1 MKHFLKKTSVVA
13 SRRRTVKPLDSHHS
27 EVGRHA
33 HPLHVG
39 ATPVA
44 ACSSHPRNLP
54 GSRLLGLLMEKPS
67 RVHCFP
73 EPETDFGLRLERL
86 ECAVRVIQ
94 EWRERLDSPPDATC
108 PIPQPEPV
116 VVRTAANPERRAS
129 SFLWQG
135 NNGDLKLERSI
146 WDASL
151 LAGVKG

>member
-1 MKHFLKKTSVVA
+1 MWRCGGVQYRPLWRLPPGLAAGLIREEPESSNRRRARVKAFFLKTSVVKK
-13 SRRRTVKPLDSHHS
+13 TNEKPLDSHHS

-94 EWRERLDSPPDATC
+94 
-108 PIPQPEPV
+108 I
-116 VVRTAANPERRAS
+116 
-129 SFLWQG
+129 
-135 NNGDLKLERSI
+135 
-146 WDASL
+146 
-151 LAGVKG
+151 